1 MTVRKNAEVHVST
14 AIDGS
19 KRVKMR
25 QPSERRKVQTVES
38 RKIHD
43 DVLKAALRIAGGDVK
58 RLDWA
63 GATERD
69 GVIVEIRVLNQ
80 PKR

>member
-14 AIDGS
+14 TIDGS

-25 QPSERRKVQTVES
+25 QPADRPKVSTVQS
-38 RKIHD
+38 RKIQS
-43 DVLKAALRIAGGDVK
+43 DVLDAALKVAGGDVR

-63 GATERD
+63 DATERD
-69 GVIVEIRVLNQ
+69 GVIVEIRVLNR
-80 PKR
+80 PK